1 MTKQVMT
8 LTKWQGKAIAKA
20 VAVALAVII
29 GLDLLF
35 GLIALV
41 GGASVGSW
49 TSMLTSFL
57 GTLSGILGFITF
69 FWALCFPYQTFKSG
83 MAVGATRKSIWAANA
98 LLLVVLVVLIWL
110 VDLLKDLALYA
121 SKGLSNFADGAG
133 ISLVTALAGLATVAA
148 IGAGFAL
155 LSRRGKLLVG
165 VGLPTVLIFLGIVA
179 LRVLV
184 AVVDKDP
191 NRFNNHALLSLSGAA
206 GTALLWAGLIGWFL
220 LMTGLSYWFF
230 TRMQLRRD

>member
-1 MTKQVMT
+1 MNKQVLT

-20 VAVALAVII
+20 VAVALAIII

-35 GLIALV
+35 GLIGLI
-41 GGASVGSW
+41 GGASIGSW
-49 TSMLTSFL
+49 TSMLTNFL
-57 GTLSGILGFITF
+57 GTLSGILGFIAF
-69 FWALCFPYQTFKSG
+69 FWALCFPYQLFKSG
-83 MAVGATRKSIWAANA
+83 MAVGATRKGIWGANA
-98 LLLVVLVVLIWL
+98 ILLAVMVVLIWL
-110 VDLLKDLALYA
+110 VDLLKDLVLYA
-121 SKGLSNFADGAG
+121 YKGLSNFADGAG
-133 ISLVTALAGLATVAA
+133 ISLATAFAGLATVAA
-148 IGAGFAL
+148 VGAGFAL

-206 GTALLWAGLIGWFL
+206 GTALFWAGLIGWFL
-220 LMTGLSYWFF
+220 LMTALNYWFF